1 MDVKDYRIIM
11 TIASNLAKPV
21 ICNGKTIYE
30 LELTQF
36 INAIDNIYPELY
48 MPVTRNGVVLNPKT
62 ESDEDE
68 NGGNK

>member
-1 MDVKDYRIIM
+1 MDAKDYRIIM
-11 TIASNLAKPV
+11 TSASNLAKPV

-48 MPVTRNGVVLNPKT
+48 MPVARNGVVLNPKDET
-62 ESDEDE
+62 EEE
-68 NGGNK
+68 

>member
-1 MDVKDYRIIM
+1 MDAKDYRIIM

-48 MPVTRNGVVLNPKT
+48 MPVARNGVVLNPKAET
-62 ESDEDE
+62 EEDA
-68 NGGNK
+68 

>member
-21 ICNGKTIYE
+21 ICNGKTLYE

-48 MPVTRNGVVLNPKT
+48 MPVARNGIVLNPRDEST
-62 ESDEDE
+62 EEA
-68 NGGNK
+68 

>member
-30 LELTQF
+30 LDLKQF
-36 INAIDNIYPELY
+36 VNAIDNIYPDICI
-48 MPVTRNGVVLNPKT
+48 PVLRNGVVLNPGVENT
-62 ESDEDE
+62 EEE
-68 NGGNK
+68 E

>member
-1 MDVKDYRIIM
+1 MNAKDYRIIM

-48 MPVTRNGVVLNPKT
+48 MPIARNGIVLNPRDEGT
-62 ESDEDE
+62 EEE
-68 NGGNK
+68 

>member
-1 MDVKDYRIIM
+1 MDAKDYRIIM
-11 TIASNLAKPV
+11 TIATNLAKPV

-48 MPVTRNGVVLNPKT
+48 MPVARNGVVLNPKA
-62 ESDEDE
+62 ESDDE
-68 NGGNK
+68 E